1 MRPKVAE
8 AWLAFL
14 RERQPHKRLE
24 LQHLKGMLTNSP
36 RGQSTDQAVR
46 RLRTLATQYPDV
58 WTVFQTQQRLLG
70 TFKVEDFQ

>member
-1 MRPKVAE
+1 MRLKVAE
-8 AWLAFL
+8 AWLLFL

-24 LQHLKGMLTNSP
+24 LQHLRSMFTHGGVSQVTALN
-36 RGQSTDQAVR
+36 
-46 RLRTLATQYPDV
+46 RLRTIATQYPDL

>member
-14 RERQPHKRLE
+14 RERQPHKRIE
-24 LQHLKGMLTNSP
+24 LLLLRSQLVSSNASRTSAIN
-36 RGQSTDQAVR
+36 